1 VDELMVRLER
11 WEGPSGEDTYAGLRT
26 DVAAYGHLDPLATL
40 RVLSERSGL
49 PLGALVRYVL
59 ARWTAGGNEAVL
71 ELGVSGVDHLAR
83 FIRQAEEV
91 GTDEA
96 RLAAYEDVR
105 EVVGW
110 LRAGVEP
117 AALEPAALEPAA
129 PEPAAPGPAAPE
141 PAAPESGGPG
151 AGA

>member
-1 VDELMVRLER
+1 VDDRRDEPEAECLRLAR
-11 WEGPSGEDTYAGLRT
+11 WYGPAGDDTYAGLRA

-59 ARWTAGGNEAVL
+59 ARWTAGGNEALL

-83 FIRQAEEV
+83 LVAEAEAT

-96 RLAAYEDVR
+96 RLAAYEGVR

-110 LRAGVEP
+110 LRAGLDGPDP
-117 AALEPAALEPAA
+117 A
-129 PEPAAPGPAAPE
+129 
-141 PAAPESGGPG
+141 
-151 AGA
+151 